1 MTNSRRRSL
10 PAVLALALLA
20 PLAGIGVDVG
30 RAEPA
35 AAYPSTH
42 IDVVG
47 KGFGH
52 GRGMG
57 QYGSLGYALQGW
69 NHHDILQHYYGNT
82 YAGSTPDDT
91 IRVRLDPAL
100 PDMIVTSA
108 QPFTVGLVHFQ
119 GGQAARIR
127 QGGDP
132 LFIDVAPSCAGPWS
146 PVGSTSGITDVAPS
160 DPNQGDDRD
169 RMLLVCTPSGSR
181 FYRGVVRAQ
190 MEGSTFRAI
199 NLVPMESYLR
209 GVVPRESPAFWGSL
223 GGGRGMEALR
233 AQAVAARSY
242 AWADKASNSGRGR
255 FPGVADT
262 CNTESC
268 QVFGGVEMQG
278 TTLREEANTDV
289 AVATTAGQV
298 RRMSNHAFARTE
310 FSSSTGGHSAGGTF
324 PAVPDG
330 GDRPCP
336 GEGCN
341 PYHRWSTRIAVADIE
356 TRFNLGTLLGIRI
369 NSRNGLG
376 DFGGRIRS
384 MTLVFTGGQ
393 VLRDNDSE
401 IRSALGGTG
410 AGIRSDWFAV
420 VDAPE
425 PPGIASF
432 PYHVVARDGAVFS
445 FGGASYHGSTKEL
458 GIPTPIRDMAEGADG
473 GYWLMGEDAE
483 VYGFGAPWYG
493 SMRGQPLTSPVVGL
507 AATATGRGY
516 WEVAGDG
523 GIFTFGDAGF
533 YGSTGALR
541 LNRPV
546 VGMSPHPSG
555 NGYWLVAGDGGIF
568 SFGDVAFHGSTGDL
582 RLNQPVFAMAATP
595 SGNGYWLVASDGG
608 IFTFGDAGYHGSL
621 PERGIGETAVALV
634 ASPSGEG
641 YLIVT
646 REGRV
651 HGFGDASP
659 GGGPRTYGHPE
670 PTVGAA
676 RPL

>member
-1 MTNSRRRSL
+1 ML
-10 PAVLALALLA
+10 AVALLA
-20 PLAGIGVDVG
+20 SLVAVGADVG
-30 RAEPA
+30 RPAPA

-69 NHHDILQHYYGNT
+69 NHTDILQHYYGNT
-82 YAGSTPDDT
+82 SAGSAPDET
-91 IRVRLDPAL
+91 IRVRLDPPL
-100 PDMIVTSA
+100 PDLIVTSA
-108 QPFTVGLVHFQ
+108 QPFRVGLVEFQ

-127 QGGDP
+127 PAGGA
-132 LFIDVAPSCAGPWS
+132 LFIDAAPSCAGPWA
-146 PVGSTSGITDVAPS
+146 PVGATSTPTDASSTGP
-160 DPNQGDDRD
+160 DQGDDRD

-190 MEGSTFRAI
+190 MEGSTFRAV
-199 NLVPMESYLR
+199 NLVPVESYLR
-209 GVVPRESPAFWGSL
+209 GVVPRESPAGWGSL

-242 AWADKASNSGRGR
+242 AWADKASNGGQGR

-268 QVFGGVEMQG
+268 QVFGGVELQG
-278 TTLREEANTDV
+278 SIVREERNTDT

-298 RRMSNHAFARTE
+298 RRMGTGAFARTE

-324 PAVPDG
+324 PAVPDD

-341 PYHRWSTRIAVADIE
+341 PYHSWSARIAVSDIE
-356 TRFNLGTLLGIRI
+356 ARFNLGTLVDIRI

-376 DFGGRIRS
+376 DFGGRVRS
-384 MTLVFTGGQ
+384 MTLRFTGGE

-401 IRSALGGTG
+401 IRSAFGGSG
-410 AGIRSDWFAV
+410 AGIRSDWLAFV
-420 VDAPE
+420 NAPDV
-425 PPGIASF
+425 PSVASF
-432 PYHVVARDGAVFS
+432 PYHVVARDGGVFS
-445 FGGASYHGSTKEL
+445 FGGAGYHGSTREL
-458 GIPTPIRDMAEGADG
+458 GIATPIRGMAEGAGG

-483 VYGFGAPWYG
+483 VFGFGVPSYG
-493 SMRGQPLTSPVVGL
+493 SMAGQFLMSPVVGL
-507 AATATGRGY
+507 AATASGQGY

-523 GIFTFGDAGF
+523 GIFSFGDAYF
-533 YGSTGALR
+533 HGSTGDLR

-546 VGMSPHPSG
+546 VGMSPHPNG
-555 NGYWLVAGDGGIF
+555 RGYWLVATDGGIF

-582 RLNQPVFAMAATP
+582 RLNQPVFAMSPTP
-595 SGNGYWLVASDGG
+595 TGNGYWLVASDGG

-621 PERGIGETAVALV
+621 PERVIRETAVAMV
-634 ASPSGEG
+634 PSPSGQG

-646 REGRV
+646 REGSV

-659 GGGPRTYGHPE
+659 GGGPRTYGHPA
-670 PTVGAA
+670 PTVGAG